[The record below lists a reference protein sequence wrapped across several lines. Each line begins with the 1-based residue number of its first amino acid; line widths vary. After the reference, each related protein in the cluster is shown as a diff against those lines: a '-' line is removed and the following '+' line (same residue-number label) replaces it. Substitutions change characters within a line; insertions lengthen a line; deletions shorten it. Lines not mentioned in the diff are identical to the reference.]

1 MVVVEMIVVI
11 IVSVALI
18 VFGGMM
24 MAEGFLSSG
33 DSVAVS
39 VEEITTTKG
48 EASRTGLSLL
58 SARQTGIDNIGVTL
72 RNSGQVKLASFS
84 KWDAIVQYYDS
95 NRTYYTRWLSY
106 NEGTLGDNEWQQ
118 TGIYLDAGAQTPEVF
133 EPGILNPGEEM
144 IIKVKLSP
152 PPRDGTTV
160 DTIIVTPNGIR
171 DSISFVY

>member
-1 MVVVEMIVVI
+1 MEMIVIVI
-11 IVSVALI
+11 VCITLI
-18 VFGGMM
+18 VCGGMM
-24 MAEGFLSSG
+24 MAQGFLSSA

-39 VEEITTTKG
+39 VEKITTTKG
-48 EASRTGLSLL
+48 EVIRTDLSLL

-72 RNSGQVKLASFS
+72 RNSGQIKLASFN

-95 NRTYYTRWLSY
+95 NQTYFTKWLPYT
-106 NEGTLGDNEWQQ
+106 EGTLGDNEWQK
-118 TGIYLDAGAQTPEVF
+118 TGIYLDAGDNTPEVF

-144 IIKVKLSP
+144 MIKVKLNP

-160 DTIIVTPNGIR
+160 NTIIVTPNGIR